1 MTTSD
6 SSTTMLPRELTLI
19 VAATNKMG
27 IGKAGTL
34 PWTGLKKEMAYFAR
48 VTKRADAGKT
58 NTVIMGR
65 KTWESIP
72 PRFRPLKDRTNI
84 IITRSASLADTPLP
98 PNSHITNSISDALAL
113 TAQLEESSGRNFI
126 IGGAQIYKEALGRSE
141 TKRILLTRIL
151 EDFECDTF
159 FPVHLGEEGTA
170 EGWRRV
176 QGEELNRWVGEE
188 VEEGVREEAGTR
200 YVFEMWERVE

>member
-1 MTTSD
+1 
-6 SSTTMLPRELTLI
+6 MLPRELTLI

-84 IITRSASLADTPLP
+84 IITRSASLSDTPLP

-113 TAQLEESSGRNFI
+113 TAKLEESSGRNFI

-151 EDFECDTF
+151 EDFDCDTL
-159 FPVHLGEEGTA
+159 FPVVLGEEGT

-176 QGEELNRWVGEE
+176 QGEELSRWVGEE
-188 VEEGVREEAGTR
+188 VKEGEREEAGTR